1 MKHFLALADLT
12 SEQLAGLLNLA
23 LHLKAEWKSG
33 GNPPLLQNKTLGM
46 VFTKPSL
53 RTRVSFDMAMIQL
66 GGQALYLSPNEI
78 SLGQRESVADVARV
92 LSRYV
97 DIIMA
102 RVFGHRD
109 VVELAQHSRVPV
121 INGLSDYTHPCQG
134 LADLLTIRE
143 KFGTLQ
149 GIKLAYIGDGNN
161 VANSLIFGAALS
173 GMTFSIA
180 SPPKPSPRRRRRPRS
195 RLRRPTPTL
204 HSIASP
210 PGFEI
215 SGDVVAKAKSLAPR
229 TEASLYFSHDP
240 AEAVREADVIY
251 TDVWTSMGQEAES
264 QKRLEVFAPRYQINT
279 ALVAKAK
286 RNAIVMHCLPAHRGQ
301 EITDDVADG
310 SHSVLWDQA
319 ENRMHAQKAILVEL
333 MAPDYARSVPV
344 AKQKA
349 APIKTVSGATH
360 RARPTTAKAIKPKQ
374 SQAKKKS
381 IKRSRS

>member
-1 MKHFLALADLT
+1 VLYYQPLSNHLAEDDVKHFLSLADLT
-12 SEQLAGLLNLA
+12 PDQLAGLLNLA

-53 RTRVSFDMAMIQL
+53 RTRVSFDMAMIHL
-66 GGQALYLSPNEI
+66 GGQALYISPNEV

-109 VVELAQHSRVPV
+109 VVELAQYSRVPV

-143 KFGTLQ
+143 KFGSLQ
-149 GIKLAYIGDGNN
+149 GIKLAYVGDGNN

-173 GMTFSIA
+173 GMTFA
-180 SPPKPSPRRRRRPRS
+180 
-195 RLRRPTPTL
+195 
-204 HSIASP
+204 IASP

-215 SGDVVAKAKSLAPR
+215 SGDVVAKARSLAAK
-229 TEASLYFSHDP
+229 TDASLYFSHDP
-240 AEAVREADVIY
+240 TEAVREADVIY
-251 TDVWTSMGQEAES
+251 TDVWTSMGQENES
-264 QKRLEVFAPRYQINT
+264 QKRLEVFAPRYQIST
-279 ALVAKAK
+279 TLVSKAK
-286 RNAIVMHCLPAHRGQ
+286 RHAIVMHCLPAHRGQ

-310 SHSVLWDQA
+310 SHSALWDQA

-333 MAPDYARSVPV
+333 MAPDYARSVHA
-344 AKQKA
+344 AKPKA
-349 APIKTVSGATH
+349 APARPAASAALRT
-360 RARPTTAKAIKPKQ
+360 RPTTVKAIKPKQ
-374 SQAKKKS
+374 SPAKKKS
-381 IKRSRS
+381 GKR